1 MTEFTTIAIAK
12 AQKKGNIKFKVISLG
27 ELKQGTT
34 KKQEPYQKQDAVI
47 KDSSGAMNLTLWNE
61 HIGLLEAGF
70 YYSLENAWWS
80 DYKGEAQ
87 LSLGNYY
94 ELEKIS
100 ESDFVNSSADESQPT
115 LEQSSAPPATVP
127 ATTPGTPPPR
137 LVGMED
143 KIDAILH
150 EFDTVKPMI
159 EALFKKMVD
168 QQLEDAK
175 K

>member
-1 MTEFTTIAIAK
+1 MGEFTTIALAK
-12 AQKKGNIKFKVISLG
+12 QQKKGNIKFKVISLG
-27 ELKQGTT
+27 ELKSGTT

-61 HIGLLEAGF
+61 HIGLLEAGL

-80 DYKGEAQ
+80 DYKGDAQ

-115 LEQSSAPPATVP
+115 LEQSSPPP
-127 ATTPGTPPPR
+127 ATTPGTPPR
-137 LVGMED
+137 VGIQD
-143 KIDAILH
+143 KIDTILH
-150 EFDTVKPMI
+150 EIDTIKPMV

-168 QQLEDAK
+168 QQLEAAQK
-175 K
+175 

>member
-1 MTEFTTIAIAK
+1 MGEFTTIALAK

-27 ELKQGTT
+27 ELKNGLTI
-34 KKQEPYQKQDAVI
+34 KKKPYQKQDAVI

-80 DYKGEAQ
+80 DYKGDAQ
-87 LSLGNYY
+87 LSLGNYHQ
-94 ELEKIS
+94 LEKIS
-100 ESDFVNSSADESQPT
+100 ESDFVNSSADASQPT
-115 LEQSSAPPATVP
+115 LEQSSNPATVST
-127 ATTPGTPPPR
+127 TTPGTPPPR

-150 EFDTVKPMI
+150 EFDTMKPMI

>member
-1 MTEFTTIAIAK
+1 MGEFTTITIAK
-12 AQKKGNIKFKVISLG
+12 QQKNGNIKFKVISLG

-80 DYKGEAQ
+80 DYKGDAQ

-100 ESDFVNSSADESQPT
+100 ESDFVNSSADASQPT
-115 LEQSSAPPATVP
+115 IEQSSAPPAS
-127 ATTPGTPPPR
+127 TPGTPPPR
-137 LVGMED
+137 LVGMDD
-143 KIDAILH
+143 KLDAILH
-150 EFDTVKPMI
+150 EMDTMKPMV

>member
-12 AQKKGNIKFKVISLG
+12 AQKKGNIKFKVISLE

-80 DYKGEAQ
+80 DYKGDAQ
-87 LSLGNYY
+87 LSLGNYHQ
-94 ELEKIS
+94 LEKIS

-115 LEQSSAPPATVP
+115 LEQSSASP

-137 LVGMED
+137 LVGIED

-150 EFDTVKPMI
+150 EFDTMKPMI

>member
-1 MTEFTTIAIAK
+1 MGEFTTIAIAK

-80 DYKGEAQ
+80 DYKGDAQ

-115 LEQSSAPPATVP
+115 LEQSS
-127 ATTPGTPPPR
+127 TPPPTTPLTPSPP

-150 EFDTVKPMI
+150 EMDTMKPMI

>member
-27 ELKQGTT
+27 ELKSGTT

-80 DYKGEAQ
+80 DYKGDAQ
-87 LSLGNYY
+87 LSLGNYHQ
-94 ELEKIS
+94 LEKIS
-100 ESDFVNSSADESQPT
+100 ESDFVNSSADASQPT
-115 LEQSSAPPATVP
+115 IEQSSAPPR
-127 ATTPGTPPPR
+127 TPGETPTPR
-137 LVGMED
+137 LVGIQD

-150 EFDTVKPMI
+150 EMDTIKPMI

-168 QQLEDAK
+168 QQLEDSRK
-175 K
+175 

>member
-1 MTEFTTIAIAK
+1 MTEFTTITIAK

-27 ELKQGTT
+27 ELKTGLT

-61 HIGLLEAGF
+61 HIGLLEAGV

-80 DYKGEAQ
+80 DYKGDAQ
-87 LSLGNYY
+87 LSLGNYH
-94 ELEKIS
+94 ELVLIS
-100 ESDFVNSSADESQPT
+100 ESDFVNSSADENQPT
-115 LEQSSAPPATVP
+115 IEQSSKPPTSQLE
-127 ATTPGTPPPR
+127 TPPPR

-150 EFDTVKPMI
+150 EFDTMKPMI

>member
-34 KKQEPYQKQDAVI
+34 KKQESYQKQDAVI

-61 HIGLLEAGF
+61 YIGLLEAGF

-80 DYKGEAQ
+80 DYKGDAQ
-87 LSLGNYY
+87 LSLGNYHQ
-94 ELEKIS
+94 LEKIS

-115 LEQSSAPPATVP
+115 LEQSSTPPP
-127 ATTPGTPPPR
+127 TTPGTPPPR
-137 LVGMED
+137 LVGIED

-150 EFDTVKPMI
+150 EFDTMKPMI

>member
-1 MTEFTTIAIAK
+1 
-12 AQKKGNIKFKVISLG
+12 
-27 ELKQGTT
+27 
-34 KKQEPYQKQDAVI
+34 
-47 KDSSGAMNLTLWNE
+47 MNLTLWNE

-70 YYSLENAWWS
+70 YYSLEDAWWS
-80 DYKGEAQ
+80 DYKGDAQ

-100 ESDFVNSSADESQPT
+100 ESDFVNSSADEFQPT
-115 LEQSSAPPATVP
+115 LEQSSTPPP
-127 ATTPGTPPPR
+127 STPGTPPPR

-143 KIDAILH
+143 KIDVILH
-150 EFDTVKPMI
+150 DLDTMKPMI